1 MILEQFHFGK
11 FLQLL
16 KKLLYYPVI
25 PHLGISPEEMKNYVY
40 TKICMDKFYLSFYL

>member
-11 FLQLL
+11 VLQLL

-25 PHLGISPEEMKNYVY
+25 PHLVISQK
-40 TKICMDKFYLSFYL
+40 K